1 MMRDP
6 SQNLHCTAD
15 STRHGR
21 NFKFGL
27 LIVAMGVH
35 RMKPAKL
42 AFLVAMLALLAGA
55 AFADIPGLVVVQ
67 EARID
72 DPTPGAATE
81 RSWFGRAGI
90 ASIGD
95 FDGDGIDDLIA
106 GAPKAN
112 LDSGSL
118 IITLLTKNGTPKSAP
133 IRLLTRDTKLSPK
146 LGPGGYDQFG
156 YGIAVIRQFSKLQ
169 PCAIVLTNSGTANK
183 IWSLKICNEQ
193 GNPAIREVVVTDAN
207 SAAFSGVSMQSVG
220 VGNAMSVLDTTTN
233 GERVVALGN
242 PSDGATSSSFQGRVI
257 IVAVDTGSMI
267 LRQLSLYPTNFNS
280 TDPFGSTLVNGEQF
294 GVSIAPIRGIN
305 GAKGMA
311 VVSNRYLDASSNPSG
326 RIHLIAYNANY
337 SFGSEVI
344 LAGTSNYPVTQSPI
358 SIASADFDHDGVS
371 DLVVGY
377 NLDVLGPGGFQVS
390 LMNVDGTVKASTYVR
405 KGEAGL
411 KDTANG
417 SNAIVI
423 KSMFGIQVVTTDFD
437 HDGQL
442 DIVVG
447 STGNPKTSATQIIG
461 SIWPI
466 RMKQLPRKLREIDT
480 LTLTKT
486 DPKLRLSDYLMGNRL
501 GWTLSELQA
510 PPTTLVKCS
519 LNVVTDTTY
528 LHCIPGTTNGISK
541 WRAIATDSGNI
552 PATLHFADTLDFVV
566 RIIGQDSAPVP
577 TAALPKVRI
586 SEDQKDTAVLVLSHF
601 FRDPELKPLTFSI
614 APLNNSTT
622 GPLSYLALSVNTD
635 TLHLAGKAYHPGLCS
650 LRVDVKDNANAIISD
665 TLVIDVFHVNHAP
678 RAFDTAYTITESVP
692 TTLSVRS
699 LDYDIGDILA
709 ASVLVSAKHGT
720 AVIQGSQVLYKPD
733 SFYLGPDSIQFKV
746 SDGQGSDTSMIRLT
760 VTKTSAT
767 AKVYKPL
774 ADLTIDEDAP
784 SFLIRVDSLFFSG
797 AERFAVRQ
805 DEAITDC
812 ETQKIALVKND
823 RVNFRLSITPLP
835 NQSGR
840 CHITIPTLVDPKD
853 SSSMFLNIKSV
864 VDLYKYT
871 PDTLT
876 SEVMVGNTSTINLDS
891 VDLDRDTLVHK
902 TITTLPDW
910 VQLDGF
916 RLTFKPTSQSKAAKI
931 LIESRKKS
939 APGVTYLD
947 PTDTLILY
955 AIPTTNTSVGRRFAD
970 GVKMSNQFG
979 KLRFQAGS
987 VPFKISL
994 FTLDGHVLIARDV
1007 PEMGQTEVERNQ
1019 LPPIVYVRLTVK
1031 NKTTISPL
1039 FLNSSN

>member
-1 MMRDP
+1 
-6 SQNLHCTAD
+6 
-15 STRHGR
+15 
-21 NFKFGL
+21 
-27 LIVAMGVH
+27 
-35 RMKPAKL
+35 MKPAKL
-42 AFLVAMLALLAGA
+42 AYMVALLALLAGA
-55 AFADIPGLVVVQ
+55 TFADIPGLFVVQ

-95 FDGDGIDDLIA
+95 FDGDGMDDLIA

-118 IITLLTKNGTPKSAP
+118 IITLLAKNGAQKSAP
-133 IRLLTRDTKLSPK
+133 FQLLARDAKLSPK

-156 YGIAVIRQFSKLQ
+156 YGVAVIRRFSKTQ

-183 IWSLKICNEQ
+183 IWSLKVCNEQ
-193 GNPAIREVVVTDAN
+193 GNPVIREVVVTDAN
-207 SAAFSGVSMQSVG
+207 SAIFSGVTIQSVG
-220 VGNAMSVLDTTTN
+220 TGNAMSVLDTTRS
-233 GERVVALGN
+233 GESVVALGN
-242 PSDGATSSSFQGRVI
+242 PSDGSTSSSYQGRVI
-257 IVAVDTGSMI
+257 IVAVDTGTMI
-267 LRQLSLYPTNFNS
+267 LRRLSLYPNNFNQ
-280 TDPFGSTLVNGEQF
+280 TDPFGSFLVNGEQF

-311 VVSNRYLDASSNPSG
+311 VVSNRYLDGSSNPTG
-326 RIHLIAYNANY
+326 RIHLITYDTSY
-337 SFGSEVI
+337 SFLSEV
-344 LAGTSNYPVTQSPI
+344 LLSGTSNYPVTQSPI
-358 SIASADFDHDGVS
+358 SIASSDFNHDGVS

-377 NLDVLGPGGFQVS
+377 NLDVLGPGGFQLS
-390 LMNVDGTVKASTYVR
+390 LMNTDGTIKSSTYVR

-411 KDTANG
+411 KDTAK
-417 SNAIVI
+417 SSSAIVI
-423 KSMFGIQVVTTDFD
+423 KSMFGVQLVATDFD
-437 HDGQL
+437 HDNQI

-461 SIWPI
+461 SIWPL
-466 RMKQLPRKLREIDT
+466 RLKQLPRKLREIDT

-486 DPKLRLSDYLMGNRL
+486 DPNLRLSDYVTGNRL
-501 GWTLSELQA
+501 GWTLSELQS

-566 RIIGQDSAPVP
+566 RIVGQDSAPVP

-614 APLNNSTT
+614 TPLNNSTT

-650 LRVDVKDNANAIISD
+650 LRVDVKDNANAIVSD
-665 TLVIDVFHVNHAP
+665 TLVIDVFHINHAP
-678 RAFDTAYTITESVP
+678 RAFDTAYSVTESMPV
-692 TTLSVRS
+692 TLSVRS
-699 LDYDIGDILA
+699 LDYDIADVLT
-709 ASVLVSAKHGT
+709 ASVLVTANHGT
-720 AVIQGSQVLYKPD
+720 AVIQGSHVFYKPD
-733 SFYLGPDSIQFKV
+733 SFYLGVDSIQFKV
-746 SDGQGSDTSMIRLT
+746 SDGQAFATSMIRLT

-774 ADLTIDEDAP
+774 TDLTINEDTP

-840 CHITIPTLVDPKD
+840 CHIMIPTLVAPKD
-853 SSSMFLNIKSV
+853 SSSMFLNITPV
-864 VDLYKYT
+864 VDLYKYS
-871 PDTLT
+871 PDTVT
-876 SEVMVGNTSTINLDS
+876 SEVMVGTTSTITLDS

-902 TITTLPDW
+902 AITSFPDW

-916 RLTFKPTSQSKAAKI
+916 RLTFKPSSQSKAAKI
-931 LIESRKKS
+931 LIESRKKV

-947 PTDTLILY
+947 ATDTLILY
-955 AIPTTNTSVGRRFAD
+955 AIPTTNTSVGRRLAD

-1007 PEMGQTEVERNQ
+1007 PEMGQAEIDRSQ
-1019 LPPIVYVRLTVK
+1019 LPPVVYLRLTVK